1 MNTKLSV
8 WTGVAAIL
16 ALAVF
21 APPAQAQSVV
31 GSPHDMS
38 ADLPV
43 TQRVC
48 VFCPTPHQPEGPP
61 QVNTDPLWNH
71 TLSATA
77 NYLVY
82 ASATLN
88 AVPVDIGGGTTVSN
102 LCMSCHDDTVGV
114 GSLYNDPNEIPPALG
129 EETPTNAAT
138 LISAISVNADM
149 GTDLS
154 NDHPI
159 NFTYDA
165 ALVTADAAGGPNGLA
180 DPTVAPVLPLLFAGT
195 VQCASCHDPHNN
207 TFGAFLVLS
216 NVNSAL
222 CTTCHLK

>member
-1 MNTKLSV
+1 MNTRLSV

-21 APPAQAQSVV
+21 APAAHAQSVV

-38 ADLPV
+38 AALPV

-48 VFCPTPHQPEGPP
+48 VFCHTPHQPEGPP
-61 QVNTDPLWNH
+61 QINIDPLWNH
-71 TLSATA
+71 TLSLTPNYGVYGSPTFDGAATIA
-77 NYLVY
+77 
-82 ASATLN
+82 
-88 AVPVDIGGGTTVSN
+88 DIGGGTTVSN

-114 GSLYNDPNEIPPALG
+114 GSLYNDPNDPGGG
-129 EETPTNAAT
+129 EEVPTNAAT
-138 LISAISVNADM
+138 LISAISANADM

-154 NDHPI
+154 NDHPV

-165 ALVTADAAGGPNGLA
+165 ALEAADGELA
-180 DPTVAPVLPLLFAGT
+180 DPTVAPVSNLLFAGT
-195 VQCASCHDPHNN
+195 VQCASCHDPHDN
-207 TFGAFLVLS
+207 TFGAFLVIT
-216 NVNSAL
+216 NVGSQL